1 MAGSVAEE
9 EEEKVEEAVTPS
21 MSAFPFAGLL
31 VEESADTEEAKDT
44 EEAEAEGDDDDDVD
58 DEVAEGARVGT
69 GTGMDREEI
78 QLVSRLAT
86 ASTLCHCDNWLFDMM
101 VCTLC
106 CTPGICAVAA
116 NRARERWMVWPC
128 CITVCEKR
136 LDGTAAAEVGVELSL
151 SKGIERAGGE

>member
-9 EEEKVEEAVTPS
+9 NEEDEVEEEEEVEKVEEAVTPS
-21 MSAFPFAGLL
+21 MSAFVPFAGLL

-86 ASTLCHCDNWLFDMM
+86 ASTLCHCDNY
-101 VCTLC
+101 T
-106 CTPGICAVAA
+106 
-116 NRARERWMVWPC
+116 R
-128 CITVCEKR
+128 
-136 LDGTAAAEVGVELSL
+136 
-151 SKGIERAGGE
+151 